1 MFEDQ
6 RLLSRLR
13 AGDRDALRRIYEKYI
28 DDLLRV
34 ATSLLSD
41 IQSAEDC
48 LHDVFVNFAGTVNG
62 SMIQSNLKS
71 YLISCV
77 ANRARDQ
84 LRSKAR
90 QSTFQPEH
98 LSFPSGSTNPAKQLI
113 AVEESARVF
122 EALAEL
128 PYQQREVFVLH
139 IQGQMKFR
147 EIAGLLGLSINS
159 VQSRYRYAIE
169 KLRAILTEESKNETK
184 KDRTISRENQH
195 R

>member
-6 RLLSRLR
+6 RLLSKLR
-13 AGDRDALRRIYEKYI
+13 AGDKDALRRIYEKYI

-48 LHDVFVNFAGTVNG
+48 LHDVFVNFAGTVDG

-90 QSTFQPEH
+90 QSASQTEQ
-98 LSFPSGSTNPAKQLI
+98 LCSPSASTNPTKQLI
-113 AVEESARVF
+113 AAEESARVF

-128 PYQQREVFVLH
+128 PYQQREVFVLR

-147 EIAGLLGLSINS
+147 EIAGLLDLSINS

-169 KLRAILTEESKNETK
+169 KLRAILTEESQNETK
-184 KDRTISRENQH
+184 RDRTNSRENQH
-195 R
+195 

>member
-13 AGDRDALRRIYEKYI
+13 AGDKDALRRIYEKYI

-48 LHDVFVNFAGTVNG
+48 LHDVFVDFAGSVDG
-62 SMIQSNLKS
+62 SMIHSNLKS

-90 QSTFQPEH
+90 QSTYQPQQ
-98 LSFPSGSTNPAKQLI
+98 LCSPPISTSPTKRLI
-113 AVEESARVF
+113 AAEESARVF

-128 PYQQREVFVLH
+128 PYQQREVFVLR
-139 IQGQMKFR
+139 IQGQMRFR

-159 VQSRYRYAIE
+159 VQSRYRFAIE
-169 KLRAILTEESKNETK
+169 KLRAILNEENQNET
-184 KDRTISRENQH
+184 RRNRAISRENQH
-195 R
+195 

>member
-13 AGDRDALRRIYEKYI
+13 AGDKDALRRIYEKYI

-34 ATSLLSD
+34 AISLLSD
-41 IQSAEDC
+41 IQCAEDC
-48 LHDVFVNFAGTVNG
+48 LHDVFVDFAGAIDG
-62 SMIQSNLKS
+62 LMIHSNLKS

-84 LRSKAR
+84 LRKKTRESKC
-90 QSTFQPEH
+90 QPDQLCSPPIST
-98 LSFPSGSTNPAKQLI
+98 SPAKQLI
-113 AVEESARVF
+113 DVEESIRVF

-128 PYQQREVFVLH
+128 PYQQREVFVLR
-139 IQGQMKFR
+139 IQGQMRFQ

-159 VQSRYRYAIE
+159 VQSRYRYAIK
-169 KLRAILTEESKNETK
+169 KLRAILKEENQNEPK
-184 KDRTISRENQH
+184 RNKTISKEITD
-195 R
+195 

>member
-6 RLLSRLR
+6 RLLSGLR
-13 AGDRDALRRIYEKYI
+13 AGDKEALRRIYEKYI

-48 LHDVFVNFAGTVNG
+48 LHDVFVDFASTVDV
-62 SMIQSNLKS
+62 SMIHSNLKS

-84 LRSKAR
+84 LRKKAR
-90 QSTFQPEH
+90 QSKCPVDQ
-98 LSFPSGSTNPAKQLI
+98 LSSPAISINPTKQLI
-113 AVEESARVF
+113 DAEESVKVF
-122 EALAEL
+122 DALAEL
-128 PYQQREVFVLH
+128 PYQQREVFVLR
-139 IQGQMKFR
+139 IQGQMRFR
-147 EIAGLLGLSINS
+147 EIAALLGLSINS

-169 KLRAILTEESKNETK
+169 KLRLILKQESQNETK
-184 KDRTISRENQH
+184 RDRAIS
-195 R
+195 

>member
-13 AGDRDALRRIYEKYI
+13 AGDKDALRRIYEKYI

-48 LHDVFVNFAGTVNG
+48 LHDVFVDFAGSVNG
-62 SMIQSNLKS
+62 SIIHSNLKS

-84 LRSKAR
+84 LRKQIR
-90 QSTFQPEH
+90 QSKSHRDQLCSQSKPI
-98 LSFPSGSTNPAKQLI
+98 NPTKQLI
-113 AVEESARVF
+113 EAEESARVF
-122 EALAEL
+122 AAIAEL

-139 IQGQMKFR
+139 VQGQMRFR

-169 KLRAILTEESKNETK
+169 KLRAILNEESQNETK
-184 KDRTISRENQH
+184 RDRAISRENQH
-195 R
+195 

>member
-6 RLLSRLR
+6 RLLNRLR
-13 AGDRDALRRIYEKYI
+13 AGDKDALCRIYEKYI

-48 LHDVFVNFAGTVNG
+48 LHDVFVNFAGTVDG
-62 SMIQSNLKS
+62 SMIHSNLKS
-71 YLISCV
+71 YLISCM

-90 QSTFQPEH
+90 QSTYQPEQ
-98 LSFPSGSTNPAKQLI
+98 LCSRPVSTSPAKQLI
-113 AVEESARVF
+113 DTEESARVF

-128 PYQQREVFVLH
+128 PYQQREVFVLR
-139 IQGQMKFR
+139 IQGQMRFR

-169 KLRAILTEESKNETK
+169 KLRTILNEENQNETK
-184 KDRTISRENQH
+184 RDRAISRENQH
-195 R
+195 

>member
-13 AGDRDALRRIYEKYI
+13 AGDKDALRRIYEKYI

-34 ATSLLSD
+34 AVSLLSD
-41 IQSAEDC
+41 VQSAEDC
-48 LHDVFVNFAGTVNG
+48 LHDVFVNFAGAVDG
-62 SMIQSNLKS
+62 SMIHSNLKS

-84 LRSKAR
+84 LRNKAR
-90 QSTFQPEH
+90 QSKCQPEQ
-98 LSFPSGSTNPAKQLI
+98 LCSPPISTSPAKQLI
-113 AVEESARVF
+113 DAEESVRVF

-139 IQGQMKFR
+139 VQGQMRFR
-147 EIAGLLGLSINS
+147 EIAGLFGVSINS

-169 KLRAILTEESKNETK
+169 KLRAILKEESQNETRR
-184 KDRTISRENQH
+184 DRAISRENQH
-195 R
+195 

>member
-13 AGDRDALRRIYEKYI
+13 AGDKDALRRIYEKYI

-34 ATSLLSD
+34 AASLLSD

-48 LHDVFVNFAGTVNG
+48 LHDVFVDFAGSVNG
-62 SMIQSNLKS
+62 SIIHSNLKS

-84 LRSKAR
+84 LRKQIR
-90 QSTFQPEH
+90 QSKSHRDQLCSQSKPI
-98 LSFPSGSTNPAKQLI
+98 NPTKQLI
-113 AVEESARVF
+113 EAEESARVF
-122 EALAEL
+122 AAIAEL

-139 IQGQMKFR
+139 VQGQMRFR

-169 KLRAILTEESKNETK
+169 KLRAILNEESQNETK
-184 KDRTISRENQH
+184 RDRAISRENQH
-195 R
+195 

>member
-1 MFEDQ
+1 MFEEQ
-6 RLLSRLR
+6 RLLNGLR
-13 AGDRDALRRIYEKYI
+13 AGDKDALRRIYEKYI

-48 LHDVFVNFAGTVNG
+48 LHDVFVNFAGTVDG
-62 SMIQSNLKS
+62 SMIHSNLKS

-84 LRSKAR
+84 LRSKTR
-90 QSTFQPEH
+90 QSTFQAEQLCSP
-98 LSFPSGSTNPAKQLI
+98 LVSTSPTKQLI
-113 AVEESARVF
+113 DAEESARVF

-128 PYQQREVFVLH
+128 PYQQREVFVLR

-169 KLRAILTEESKNETK
+169 KLRTILNEVNQNETE
-184 KDRTISRENQH
+184 RNRAISRENQY
-195 R
+195 

>member
-6 RLLSRLR
+6 RLLSGLR
-13 AGDRDALRRIYEKYI
+13 AGDKDALRRIYEKYI

-48 LHDVFVNFAGTVNG
+48 LHDVFVDFAGSIDG
-62 SMIQSNLKS
+62 SVIRSNLKS

-84 LRSKAR
+84 LRKQIR
-90 QSTFQPEH
+90 QSKNQRDKLCSQSIPI
-98 LSFPSGSTNPAKQLI
+98 NPAKQLI
-113 AVEESARVF
+113 KAEESARVF
-122 EALAEL
+122 AALAEL
-128 PYQQREVFVLH
+128 PYRQREVFVLRV
-139 IQGQMKFR
+139 QGRMRFR
-147 EIAGLLGLSINS
+147 EIAGLLGLSTNS

-169 KLRAILTEESKNETK
+169 KLRTILNEVSQNETK
-184 KDRTISRENQH
+184 KDRAINKKDKH
-195 R
+195 

>member
-13 AGDRDALRRIYEKYI
+13 AGDKDALRRIYEKYI

-48 LHDVFVNFAGTVNG
+48 LHDVFVDFAGTVNG
-62 SMIQSNLKS
+62 SMIHSNLKS

-84 LRSKAR
+84 LRSRAR
-90 QSTFQPEH
+90 QSKCPPEQ
-98 LSFPSGSTNPAKQLI
+98 LCSAAISTSPAKQLI
-113 AVEESARVF
+113 DAEESLRVF
-122 EALAEL
+122 GALAEL
-128 PYQQREVFVLH
+128 SYEQREVFVLR
-139 IQGQMKFR
+139 IQGQMRFR
-147 EIAGLLGLSINS
+147 EIARLLDLSINS

-169 KLRAILTEESKNETK
+169 KLRTILKQESRNETR
-184 KDRTISRENQH
+184 KDRAIG
-195 R
+195 

>member
-6 RLLSRLR
+6 RLLSGLR
-13 AGDRDALRRIYEKYI
+13 SGDKDALRRIYEKYI

-34 ATSLLSD
+34 AASLLSD
-41 IQSAEDC
+41 IQAAEDC
-48 LHDVFVNFAGTVNG
+48 LHDVFVDFAGNIDG
-62 SMIQSNLKS
+62 SMIRSNLKS

-84 LRSKAR
+84 LRNRAR
-90 QSTFQPEH
+90 QAKWQPEQ
-98 LSFPSGSTNPAKQLI
+98 LCSAPISASPAKQLI
-113 AVEESARVF
+113 AAEESARVF

-128 PYQQREVFVLH
+128 PYEQREVFVLRV
-139 IQGQMKFR
+139 QGQMRFR

-169 KLRAILTEESKNETK
+169 KLRAILKEES
-184 KDRTISRENQH
+184 
-195 R
+195 

>member
-6 RLLSRLR
+6 RLLDRLR
-13 AGDRDALRRIYEKYI
+13 SGDREALRIIYEKYI

-34 ATSLLSD
+34 AASLLSD

-48 LHDVFVNFAGTVNG
+48 LHDVFVEFAGSVNG
-62 SMIQSNLKS
+62 SMIHSNLKS

-84 LRSKAR
+84 LRGKAR
-90 QSTFQPEH
+90 QSKCRPEQ
-98 LSFPSGSTNPAKQLI
+98 LSSRLAPTSPAKQLI
-113 AVEESARVF
+113 DAEESARVF

-128 PYQQREVFVLH
+128 PYQQREVFVLR

-147 EIAGLLGLSINS
+147 EIAGLLDLSINS

-169 KLRAILTEESKNETK
+169 KLRAILKQESQYETR
-184 KDRTISRENQH
+184 KDRAIG
-195 R
+195 

>member
-1 MFEDQ
+1 MLEDQ
-6 RLLSRLR
+6 RLLTRLR
-13 AGDRDALRRIYEKYI
+13 AGDKDALRRIYEKYI

-48 LHDVFVNFAGTVNG
+48 LHDVFVEFAGSVNG
-62 SMIQSNLKS
+62 SMIHSNLKS

-84 LRSKAR
+84 LRSRAR
-90 QSTFQPEH
+90 QSTSRPER
-98 LSFPSGSTNPAKQLI
+98 LPSRPAPTSPTKQLI
-113 AVEESARVF
+113 DAEESVRVF

-128 PYQQREVFVLH
+128 PYEQREVFVLH
-139 IQGQMKFR
+139 NQGQMKFR

-169 KLRAILTEESKNETK
+169 KLRTILTQDRHNETR
-184 KDRTISRENQH
+184 KDRAIG
-195 R
+195 

>member
-6 RLLSRLR
+6 RLLNGLR
-13 AGDRDALRRIYEKYI
+13 AGDKDALRRIYEKYI

-48 LHDVFVNFAGTVNG
+48 LHDVFVNFAGTVDG
-62 SMIQSNLKS
+62 SMIHSNLKS

-90 QSTFQPEH
+90 QSTFQPEQ
-98 LSFPSGSTNPAKQLI
+98 LNFQSVSTSPAKQLI
-113 AVEESARVF
+113 ETEESARVF
-122 EALAEL
+122 EALAQL

-169 KLRAILTEESKNETK
+169 KLRAILKEENQNETK
-184 KDRTISRENQH
+184 RDRAISRENQH
-195 R
+195 

>member
-6 RLLSRLR
+6 RLLSGLR
-13 AGDRDALRRIYEKYI
+13 AGDKDALRRIYEKYI

-41 IQSAEDC
+41 VQSAEDC
-48 LHDVFVNFAGTVNG
+48 LHDVFVDFAGSVDG
-62 SMIQSNLKS
+62 SMIHSNLKS

-84 LRSKAR
+84 LRKQIR
-90 QSTFQPEH
+90 QSKSQRDRSCSQSKPI
-98 LSFPSGSTNPAKQLI
+98 NPTKQLI
-113 AVEESARVF
+113 EAEESAGVF
-122 EALAEL
+122 AALAEL

-169 KLRAILTEESKNETK
+169 KLRAILTEESQNEPK
-184 KDRTISRENQH
+184 KDRAVSKENKH
-195 R
+195 

>member
-6 RLLSRLR
+6 RLLSGLR
-13 AGDRDALRRIYEKYI
+13 AGDKDALRRIYEKYI

-48 LHDVFVNFAGTVNG
+48 LHDVFVDFAGSIDG
-62 SMIQSNLKS
+62 SMIRSNLKS

-84 LRSKAR
+84 LRKQIR
-90 QSTFQPEH
+90 QSKNQRDKLCSQSIPI
-98 LSFPSGSTNPAKQLI
+98 NPAKQLI
-113 AVEESARVF
+113 KAEESARVF
-122 EALAEL
+122 AALAEL
-128 PYQQREVFVLH
+128 PYRQREVFVLRV
-139 IQGQMKFR
+139 QGRMRFR

-169 KLRAILTEESKNETK
+169 RLRAILKEESRNETK
-184 KDRTISRENQH
+184 KDRAISKEDKY
-195 R
+195 

>member
-1 MFEDQ
+1 MFED
-6 RLLSRLR
+6 RHLLSRLR
-13 AGDRDALRRIYEKYI
+13 SGDKDALRRIYEKYV

-34 ATSLLSD
+34 AASLLSD

-48 LHDVFVNFAGTVNG
+48 LHDVFVDFAGSVDG
-62 SMIQSNLKS
+62 AMIHSNLKS

-90 QSTFQPEH
+90 QLTYQAKQLCSSPVST
-98 LSFPSGSTNPAKQLI
+98 SPAKQLI
-113 AVEESARVF
+113 AAEESVRVF
-122 EALAEL
+122 EAMAEL
-128 PYQQREVFVLH
+128 PYEQREVFVLRV
-139 IQGQMKFR
+139 QGQMKFR

-169 KLRAILTEESKNETK
+169 KLRAILTKGKPE
-184 KDRTISRENQH
+184 
-195 R
+195 

>member
-13 AGDRDALRRIYEKYI
+13 AGDKDALRRIYEKYI

-34 ATSLLSD
+34 AVSLLSD
-41 IQSAEDC
+41 VQSAEDC
-48 LHDVFVNFAGTVNG
+48 LHDVFVNFAGAVDG
-62 SMIQSNLKS
+62 SMIHSNLKS

-84 LRSKAR
+84 LRKKTR
-90 QSTFQPEH
+90 QSKCQPEQ
-98 LSFPSGSTNPAKQLI
+98 LCSSPISTSPAKQLI
-113 AVEESARVF
+113 DAEESVRVF

-128 PYQQREVFVLH
+128 PYQQREVFVLR
-139 IQGQMKFR
+139 IQGQMRFR
-147 EIAGLLGLSINS
+147 EIAGLFGVSINS

-169 KLRAILTEESKNETK
+169 KLRAILKEESQNETRR
-184 KDRTISRENQH
+184 DRAISRENQH
-195 R
+195 

>member
-6 RLLSRLR
+6 RLLSGLR
-13 AGDRDALRRIYEKYI
+13 SGDKDALRCIYEKYI

-34 ATSLLSD
+34 ASSLLSD

-48 LHDVFVNFAGTVNG
+48 LHDVFVDFAGNVNG
-62 SMIQSNLKS
+62 LMIHSNLKS

-77 ANRARDQ
+77 ANRARDL

-90 QSTFQPEH
+90 QVKCQPERFCSAPI
-98 LSFPSGSTNPAKQLI
+98 LTSPAKQLI
-113 AVEESARVF
+113 DAEESVRVF

-128 PYQQREVFVLH
+128 PYEQREVFVLRV
-139 IQGQMKFR
+139 QGQMRFR
-147 EIAGLLGLSINS
+147 DIAGLLGLSINS

-169 KLRAILTEESKNETK
+169 KLRAILNKESQNETTRN
-184 KDRTISRENQH
+184 RTISKEH
-195 R
+195 PL

>member
-1 MFEDQ
+1 MFED
-6 RLLSRLR
+6 RHLLSDLR
-13 AGDRDALRRIYEKYI
+13 AGDKEALRRIYEKYI

-34 ATSLLSD
+34 AISLLSD

-48 LHDVFVNFAGTVNG
+48 LHDVFVNFAGTVDG
-62 SMIQSNLKS
+62 SMIHSNLKS

-90 QSTFQPEH
+90 QSNIQLQQ
-98 LSFPSGSTNPAKQLI
+98 LSSRPASTSPAKQFI
-113 AVEESARVF
+113 DAEESARVF

-128 PYQQREVFVLH
+128 PYEQREVFVLH

-169 KLRAILTEESKNETK
+169 KLRTILNEENQNETK
-184 KDRTISRENQH
+184 RNRAVSRENKH
-195 R
+195 

>member
-6 RLLSRLR
+6 RLISGLC
-13 AGDRDALRRIYEKYI
+13 AGDKEALRRIYEKYI

-62 SMIQSNLKS
+62 SMIHSNLKS

-84 LRSKAR
+84 LRKQIR
-90 QSTFQPEH
+90 QSKSQRDRSCSQSIPI
-98 LSFPSGSTNPAKQLI
+98 NPTKQLI
-113 AVEESARVF
+113 EAEESVRVF

-128 PYQQREVFVLH
+128 PYQQREVFVLRV
-139 IQGQMKFR
+139 QGQMKFR

-169 KLRAILTEESKNETK
+169 KLRAILDEEKQNET
-184 KDRTISRENQH
+184 RRNRAISRENQH
-195 R
+195 

>member
-6 RLLSRLR
+6 RLLSLLC
-13 AGDRDALRRIYEKYI
+13 AGDKDALRRIYEKYI

-48 LHDVFVNFAGTVNG
+48 LHDVFVNFAGTVNV
-62 SMIQSNLKS
+62 SMIHSNLKS

-90 QSTFQPEH
+90 QSISQPQQ
-98 LSFPSGSTNPAKQLI
+98 LCSRLVSTSPAKQLI
-113 AVEESARVF
+113 AAEESARVF

-147 EIAGLLGLSINS
+147 EIAGLLDLSINS

-169 KLRAILTEESKNETK
+169 KLRAILTEENQNEPKRNRAISGKNK
-184 KDRTISRENQH
+184 H
-195 R
+195 

>member
-6 RLLSRLR
+6 RLLSRLI
-13 AGDRDALRRIYEKYI
+13 AGDKDALRRIYEKYI

-48 LHDVFVNFAGTVNG
+48 LHDVFVNFAGMVDG
-62 SMIQSNLKS
+62 SMIHSNLKS

-90 QSTFQPEH
+90 QSNFQSEQ
-98 LSFPSGSTNPAKQLI
+98 LNSQQVSTSPANQLI
-113 AVEESARVF
+113 DAEESARVF
-122 EALAEL
+122 EALKEL
-128 PYQQREVFVLH
+128 PYQQREVFVLR
-139 IQGQMKFR
+139 I
-147 EIAGLLGLSINS
+147 
-159 VQSRYRYAIE
+159 
-169 KLRAILTEESKNETK
+169 
-184 KDRTISRENQH
+184 
-195 R
+195 